1 MSDRAFTIRIPSN
14 LADQIETRAALNRR
28 SRNREI
34 EWLLESAIEVATQR
48 DLKTL
53 EEMGARQKGR

>member
-1 MSDRAFTIRIPSN
+1 MSDRAFTIRIPSS
-14 LADQIETRAALNRR
+14 LADQIETRASLNRR

-34 EWLLESAIEVATQR
+34 EWLLESAIETSTKR

-53 EEMGARQKGR
+53 EEMEVRQRGR